1 MISTMRPPDID
12 YANEYVRNVTVLCL
26 FRCHVCIGYPSVT
39 PFLNAV
45 IAVKVAADSPHRC
58 PHLPA
63 DCHHDGL
70 CRPSSL
76 AQPCWLYCSWTH
88 GRTAESADN
97 DCPCARCPDQ
107 SGCTFMEL
115 NLSTRFEGLWGS
127 VFAGIAER
135 VSLLFMDTG
144 VQNLGQKL
152 RTSPDVDH
160 EINYGYLPLSQVV
173 EDDSSVEEIQ
183 NLSPEKPGD
192 DQPTYNGRWSLPFS
206 LRCLNMALIVLRFPG
221 YSGFASLRPV

>member
-152 RTSPDVDH
+152 RTS
-160 EINYGYLPLSQVV
+160 L
-173 EDDSSVEEIQ
+173 
-183 NLSPEKPGD
+183 
-192 DQPTYNGRWSLPFS
+192 
-206 LRCLNMALIVLRFPG
+206 
-221 YSGFASLRPV
+221 